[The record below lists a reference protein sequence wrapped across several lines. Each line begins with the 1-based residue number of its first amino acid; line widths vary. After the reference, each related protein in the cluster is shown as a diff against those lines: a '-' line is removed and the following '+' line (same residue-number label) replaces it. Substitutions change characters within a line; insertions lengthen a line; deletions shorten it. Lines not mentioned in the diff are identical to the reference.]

1 VGVHFGLAGQGPET
15 DHQRFTRIP
24 GGGAELGAR
33 RRDIA
38 LPVLLGERRTQY
50 NHGQNEPI
58 RRRPLLSWRLSAKT
72 SSFGEAYFAMTY
84 A

>member
-1 VGVHFGLAGQGPET
+1 VGVHFGLAGQGPEM

-50 NHGQNEPI
+50 NQVQNEPI
-58 RRRPLLSWRLSAKT
+58 RRRPLLVGVCQQRPVALEKHILQ
-72 SSFGEAYFAMTY
+72 
-84 A
+84 